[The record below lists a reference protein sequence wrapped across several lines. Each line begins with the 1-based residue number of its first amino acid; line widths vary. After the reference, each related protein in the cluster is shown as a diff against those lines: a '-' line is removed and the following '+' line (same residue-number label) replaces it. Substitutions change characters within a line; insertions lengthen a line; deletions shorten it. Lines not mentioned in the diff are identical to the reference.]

1 MKLSQSVIVTGDN
14 HEDRCLVSKGFAI
27 LALIVVVALIV
38 ACAFKA
44 FG

>member
-14 HEDRCLVSKGFAI
+14 HEERRSVSKGFAI
-27 LALIVVVALIV
+27 FALVVFLALIASCIL
-38 ACAFKA
+38 KA